1 MHIMTNEMVENMIGL
16 ERTTMMMTINA
27 EVAKEMIGLESTDEE
42 ENDAIGLKG
51 TMTIDVMAVNVAK

>member
-1 MHIMTNEMVENMIGL
+1 MTNEMVENMIGL
-16 ERTTMMMTINA
+16 ERTTMMTTINA

-51 TMTIDVMAVNVAK
+51 TMMTINAAVVNVAK